1 MTGRQVNSAEEVRRV
16 VANCRYAP
24 TGARGIGPMIPT
36 QYGLHDM
43 KEYVDTAREAI
54 FVSVMIGTSRPNF
67 LLPRTAVQERVKAGR
82 GVGPQR
88 RWARRRRSRRSV
100 RSRDWTRSRWGRVI

>member
-1 MTGRQVNSAEEVRRV
+1 MTGRQVNSAEEVRKV

-54 FVSVMIGTSRPNF
+54 FVSVMIGRPNI
-67 LLPRTAVQERVKAGR
+67 LLPRTAVQERLKAGR
-82 GVGPQR
+82 RLGPQR
-88 RWARRRRSRRSV
+88 RWARRRRSKRSA
-100 RSRDWTRSRWGRVI
+100 RLRAWIRSRWGRVI

>member
-1 MTGRQVNSAEEVRRV
+1 MNSAEEVRKV

-43 KEYVDTAREAI
+43 KEYVDTAREVRSAPDQPD
-54 FVSVMIGTSRPNF
+54 VPTLPARPNAS
-67 LLPRTAVQERVKAGR
+67 LSCPTVPYDLPDAT
-82 GVGPQR
+82 
-88 RWARRRRSRRSV
+88 
-100 RSRDWTRSRWGRVI
+100 TRAFR